1 MAVTISN
8 TTTGNTATPGA
19 SEDLSVVRASGEGL
33 LVGILY
39 GYQWS
44 APDTIT
50 SVVWD
55 PDGDNQALTLL
66 QLQQMGT
73 ENRYLA
79 VYALAAPTS
88 AKTAPIRVS
97 FSGSINDKFVIQCRH
112 ITGHDTAAMSS
123 ASAKRTESDAVANDL
138 PVTVASAAGELVVAF
153 CALRDDPTYIGA
165 GDASDY
171 VETRLGSSDMSLSSG
186 SKAGASSVTV
196 TFEYLDLVTYDNA
209 LIAVAV
215 QPGAAPPT
223 EPSSV
228 TAGSLTTTGAT
239 ANWVDSS
246 GDETGFDVEIAAGP
260 SFSSWSAVTGS
271 PVAAGVTS
279 LAATG
284 LSNATAYKFRVR
296 AKNGAGNS
304 SYTVSDEFLTQT
316 PVKLR
321 PSADITVGSWAPSTG
336 TSLFAV
342 LDESSPDDGD
352 YVSITGIGTFEIQLT
367 VGVDPTAS
375 YGHTV
380 RYRIQGDGA
389 KTFTVRL
396 IQGTTI
402 ISTDPTVRVP
412 PAGSWTTYEW
422 TLTAG
427 EANAIS
433 NYADLR
439 GRVTVA

>member
-1 MAVTISN
+1 MARTSIATDNFNRADGAIGSDWSYIRLSSWQGNPPHVVSN
-8 TTTGNTATPGA
+8 ALAGRALGTNHQ
-19 SEDLSVVRASGEGL
+19 VVRWNGAGSFSDDQYAKIALGGMGWFGTDYMIGAVVRCSADTDANADYYAF
-33 LVGILY
+33 LVIDDQTNGGNKTCKLVKRIN
-39 GYQWS
+39 GTETVI
-44 APDTIT
+44 DTIT
-50 SVVWD
+50 TTSWTNGDTVELEAEGTTLRIYKNGTQIGSDYTSQSDLSTGKPGILIAGDLAGPPAAQDWEGGDVVSIVT
-55 PDGDNQALTLL
+55 PT
-66 QLQQMGT
+66 
-73 ENRYLA
+73 
-79 VYALAAPTS
+79 APT
-88 AKTAPIRVS
+88 
-97 FSGSINDKFVIQCRH
+97 
-112 ITGHDTAAMSS
+112 
-123 ASAKRTESDAVANDL
+123 
-138 PVTVASAAGELVVAF
+138 
-153 CALRDDPTYIGA
+153 
-165 GDASDY
+165 
-171 VETRLGSSDMSLSSG
+171 
-186 SKAGASSVTV
+186 
-196 TFEYLDLVTYDNA
+196 
-209 LIAVAV
+209 
-215 QPGAAPPT
+215 
-223 EPSSV
+223 SV

-239 ANWVDSS
+239 ANWVDASNN
-246 GDETGFDVEIAAGP
+246 ETGFDVQIAAGP
-260 SFSSWSAVTGS
+260 SYSSWSTVAGS
-271 PVAAGVTS
+271 PVAANVTS

-284 LSNATAYKFRVR
+284 LSNATSYKFRVR
-296 AKNGAGNS
+296 AFASGQS
-304 SYTVSDEFLTQT
+304 SWVESDAFLTQT

-352 YVSITGIGTFEIQLT
+352 YVSITGTGTFEIQLT